1 MRDNLLKNN
10 IIKADKAVIDIGSNT
25 TKILSVHYTAKE
37 IVVEDAEIVSSGGM
51 NVFNFVK
58 FANRIN
64 SVLKGKKRKDIIL
77 SLPSNMT
84 ESKIVSVK
92 NKNGKEESNE
102 NTRIISTSGIIF
114 KSKNSIFIWGRCSIC
129 RNSRIIT

>member
-64 SVLKGKKRKDIIL
+64 TVLKGKKRKDIVL

-92 NKNGKEESNE
+92 NWWKGYIPRAE
-102 NTRIISTSGIIF
+102 RSTY
-114 KSKNSIFIWGRCSIC
+114 GRWMLP
-129 RNSRIIT
+129 RMLPG